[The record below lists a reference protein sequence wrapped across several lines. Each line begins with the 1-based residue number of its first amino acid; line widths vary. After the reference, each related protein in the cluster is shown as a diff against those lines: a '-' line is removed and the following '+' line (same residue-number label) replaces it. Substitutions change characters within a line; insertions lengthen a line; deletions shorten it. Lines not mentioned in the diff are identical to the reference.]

1 MAKNRIF
8 SGQTLSDKEI
18 REIQEQLK
26 RSRER
31 DIAAMKKTNELRE
44 ARGPRKIGRSL
55 TGKYKK
61 EGVSGAKK
69 GSDAEDKWI
78 LMKEA
83 LGQDAYEDIYEDMGY
98 ESGDIIDA
106 ADYIADNYVRGEQ
119 GMYFNKQDMID
130 TIKKLK
136 DKAYGSLDPN
146 NVPKL

>member
-1 MAKNRIF
+1 MAKIF
-8 SGQTLSDKEI
+8 SGKTLSESELKKIE
-18 REIQEQLK
+18 EQLK

-44 ARGPRKIGRSL
+44 ARGPRKTGRSL
-55 TGKYKK
+55 TGRYKK
-61 EGVSGAKK
+61 EGISGAKK
-69 GSDAEDKWI
+69 GSDAEDKWL

-83 LGQDAYEDIYEDMGY
+83 LGKDAYEDIYEDMGY

-119 GMYFNKQDMID
+119 GMYFNKQDMVD
-130 TIKKLK
+130 TIKMLK
-136 DKAYGSLDPN
+136 NKAYGSLDPD